1 MSPASWLLWIVS
13 LAILL
18 LLLLVE
24 WRRAAIGTA
33 SIEAAQRSN
42 ATRFIVGLL
51 LVIGVSVVAAVFLR
65 THETMG
71 SGTQSVPWATVGL
84 LYVSMITGM
93 VAQYF
98 YFYSRR
104 KFRWRAFIKPFLAS
118 PIVFMPLVSAYQKA
132 LTSLNAFELG
142 DLMLLCVAF
151 QNGFFWKVIFDK
163 REEQIGGKK

>member
-13 LAILL
+13 LAVLL
-18 LLLLVE
+18 LLLLLE
-24 WRRAAIGTA
+24 WWRAVGKP
-33 SIEAAQRSN
+33 SIETTQRN
-42 ATRFIVGLL
+42 HATRFIVGLL
-51 LVIGVSVVAAVFLR
+51 LVIGVSVVAAIFLR

-71 SGTQSVPWATVGL
+71 SGAQAVPWGTVGL
-84 LYVSMITGM
+84 LYVAMIMGM

-98 YFYSRR
+98 YFYPRR
-104 KFRWRAFIKPFLAS
+104 QFRWRAFIKPFLAS

-132 LTSLNAFELG
+132 LTGLDAFELG

-163 REEQIGGKK
+163 REEQLAAKK

>member
-1 MSPASWLLWIVS
+1 MSPASWLLWSVS
-13 LAILL
+13 LAILV

-24 WRRAAIGTA
+24 WRRAAGKP
-33 SIEAAQRSN
+33 SIETAQRSH

-51 LVIGVSVVAAVFLR
+51 LVIGVSVVAAILLR
-65 THETMG
+65 THETMD
-71 SGTQSVPWATVGL
+71 SGAQAVPWGTVGL
-84 LYVSMITGM
+84 LYVAMIAGM

-98 YFYSRR
+98 YFHSRR

-132 LTSLNAFELG
+132 LTSLEAFELG

-163 REEQIGGKK
+163 REEQLAAKE

>member
-13 LAILL
+13 LAILSL
-18 LLLLVE
+18 LLIIE
-24 WRRAAIGTA
+24 WRHASGNP
-33 SIEAAQRSN
+33 SIETAQRRH

-51 LVIGVSVVAAVFLR
+51 LVFGISVLAAILLR
-65 THETMG
+65 THQTMG
-71 SGTQSVPWATVGL
+71 RGTQAVPWGTVGL
-84 LYVSMITGM
+84 LYFAMMLGM

-98 YFYSRR
+98 FFYGRR
-104 KFRWRAFIKPFLAS
+104 KFRWRDFIKPLLAS

-132 LTSLNAFELG
+132 LTSLDTFELG

-163 REEQIGGKK
+163 REEQLAAKE

>member
-13 LAILL
+13 LTILL

-24 WRRAAIGTA
+24 WWREAGSP
-33 SIEAAQRSN
+33 SIETAQRRR
-42 ATRFIVGLL
+42 ATRFIIGLL
-51 LVIGVSVVAAVFLR
+51 LIIGVSVVAAIFLR
-65 THETMG
+65 THETMD
-71 SGTQSVPWATVGL
+71 SSEQTVSWETVGL
-84 LYVSMITGM
+84 LYLALIAGM

-104 KFRWRAFIKPFLAS
+104 KLRWRTFIKPFLAS

-132 LTSLNAFELG
+132 LTSLDTFELG

-163 REEQIGGKK
+163 REEQIAAKK